1 MSTKKDKFTSKD
13 KQLMKLAFNIASS
26 RKGLTGNNPSVGCV
40 ITKKNKIISVGR
52 TGLNG
57 RPHAEYNAIRDCY
70 ENLSGSKMYVT
81 LEPCNHYGK
90 TPPCTSKIIKSGIS
104 QIYYPIEDIDKKV
117 RGKSFKILTKNKI
130 KVNRGLLKSL
140 SKDFYKSYNINRKN
154 RLPYVTGK
162 IAVSKNN
169 LIYSN
174 LNRKITNEHS
184 DKFTH
189 LLRYKNDSILITYK
203 TLNKDDPKLNCRLKG
218 LESFSPK
225 RIILDNK
232 LNSKLNKYV
241 IKNAKKNNTIIFYNE
256 ASKLNILSFKKKKIL
271 LIKSRLDKNKN
282 FDFHD
287 ILKKLF
293 KIGCRNLLIEGGGV
307 LTNNLLKKRVFNE
320 FYLYKGQK
328 TLSKLSDYLKFEDF
342 DLLREKY
349 KKKINLNFKLGKDKI
364 TLFKK

>member
-1 MSTKKDKFTSKD
+1 MSTKKDKFTLQD
-13 KQLMKLAFNIASS
+13 KHLMKLAFNLASS
-26 RKGLTGNNPSVGCV
+26 RKGLTGNNPSVGCI

-57 RPHAEYNAIRDCY
+57 RPHAEHNAIKDCC
-70 ENLSGSKMYVT
+70 ENLNGSKMYVT

-90 TPPCTSKIIKSGIS
+90 TSPCTKKIIKSGIS

-130 KVNRGLLKSL
+130 KVYRGLLKNL
-140 SKDFYKSYNINRKN
+140 SKDFYQSYNINRKN
-154 RLPYVTGK
+154 KLPFVTGK
-162 IAVSKNN
+162 IAISRNN

-174 LNRKITNEHS
+174 LNPKITNEHS

-225 RIILDNK
+225 RVILDNK
-232 LNSKLNKYV
+232 LNSKLNKH
-241 IKNAKKNNTIIFYNE
+241 IITNAKKNNTIIFYNE
-256 ASKLNILSFKKKKIL
+256 ANKSKILSFKKKKIL
-271 LIKSRLDKNKN
+271 LIKSKLDKSKN
-282 FDFHD
+282 FDFQD
-287 ILKKLF
+287 ILERLY
-293 KIGCRNLLIEGGGV
+293 KIGCRNLLIEGGGI

-320 FYLYKGQK
+320 FYLYQGQRV
-328 TLSKLSDYLKFEDF
+328 LSKSSEFLKFEDF

-349 KKKINLNFKLGKDKI
+349 KKKINLNLNLGKDKI
-364 TLFKK
+364 TLFKN

>member
-1 MSTKKDKFTSKD
+1 MSTRKDKFTLQD

-40 ITKKNKIISVGR
+40 ITKKNQIVSIGR

-57 RPHAEYNAIRDCY
+57 RPHAEYNAIKDCH
-70 ENLSGSKMYVT
+70 ENLNGSKMYVT

-90 TPPCTSKIIKSGIS
+90 TPPCTKKIIKSGIS
-104 QIYYPIEDIDKKV
+104 HIYYPIEDIDKKV
-117 RGKSFKILTKNKI
+117 KGKSFKILTKNKI
-130 KVNRGLLKSL
+130 KVHRGLLKSL
-140 SKDFYKSYNINRKN
+140 SKDFYKSYKINRNNK
-154 RLPYVTGK
+154 LPYVTGK

-169 LIYSN
+169 LIYSKK
-174 LNRKITNEHS
+174 NRKITNEHS

-203 TLNKDDPKLNCRLKG
+203 TLNKDNPKLNCRLKG

-232 LNSKLNKYV
+232 LNSEPNKF
-241 IKNAKKNNTIIFYNE
+241 IITNAKKNNTIIFYNE
-256 ASKLNILSFKKKKIL
+256 ANKSKILSFKRKKIL
-271 LIKSRLDKNKN
+271 LIKSRLDKCKN
-282 FDFHD
+282 FNFRD

-293 KIGCRNLLIEGGGV
+293 KIGCRSLLIEGGGV

-328 TLSKLSDYLKFEDF
+328 TLSKLSDYLKFEDL

>member
-1 MSTKKDKFTSKD
+1 MSTKKDKFTSQD
-13 KQLMKLAFNIASS
+13 KQIMKLAFNLASS

-40 ITKKNKIISVGR
+40 ITRKNKIISIGR
-52 TGLNG
+52 TGFNG
-57 RPHAEYNAIRDCY
+57 TPHAEYNAIKDCH
-70 ENLSGSKMYVT
+70 ENLNGSKMYVT
-81 LEPCNHYGK
+81 IEPCNHYGK
-90 TPPCTSKIIKSGIS
+90 TPPCTKKIIKSGITK
-104 QIYYPIEDIDKKV
+104 IYYPIDDIDKKV
-117 RGKSFKILTKNKI
+117 KGKSFKILTNSKI
-130 KVNRGLLKSL
+130 KVYRGLLKSV
-140 SKDFYKSYNINRKN
+140 SKDFYRSYNINRKN
-154 RLPYVTGK
+154 KLPYVTGK

-174 LNRKITNEHS
+174 LDRKITNEQS

-203 TLNKDDPKLNCRLKG
+203 TLNKDNPKLNCRLKG

-232 LNSKLNKYV
+232 LNSKLNKY
-241 IKNAKKNNTIIFYNE
+241 IITSANKKNTIIFYNE
-256 ASKLNILSFKKKKIL
+256 ASKATILNFKKKKIL

-282 FDFHD
+282 FDFQD

-293 KIGCRNLLIEGGGV
+293 KMGCRNLLIEGGGI

-320 FYLYKGQK
+320 FYLYKGQRV
-328 TLSKLSDYLKFEDF
+328 LSKLSDYLKFEDF

-349 KKKINLNFKLGKDKI
+349 KKKISLNLRLGRDKI

>member
-1 MSTKKDKFTSKD
+1 MSTKKDKFTLQD
-13 KQLMKLAFNIASS
+13 KQFMKLAFNIASS

-40 ITKKNKIISVGR
+40 ITKKNQIISIGR
-52 TGLNG
+52 TGFNG
-57 RPHAEYNAIRDCY
+57 RPHAESNAIKDCH
-70 ENLSGSKMYVT
+70 ENLNGSKMYIT

-90 TPPCTSKIIKSGIS
+90 TPPCTKKIIKSGIAK
-104 QIYYPIEDIDKKV
+104 IYYPIDDIDKKV
-117 RGKSFKILTKNKI
+117 KGKSFKILTKSKI
-130 KVNRGLLKSL
+130 KVYRGLLKSV
-140 SKDFYKSYNINRKN
+140 SKDFYRSYNINRKN
-154 RLPYVTGK
+154 KLPYVTGK

-174 LNRKITNEHS
+174 FDRKITNEQS

-203 TLNKDDPKLNCRLKG
+203 TMNKDNPKLNCRLKG

-232 LNSKLNKYV
+232 LKSKLNKY
-241 IKNAKKNNTIIFYNE
+241 IITSANKKNTIIFYNE
-256 ASKLNILSFKKKKIL
+256 ASKATILNFKKKKIL

-282 FDFHD
+282 FDFQV

-293 KIGCRNLLIEGGGV
+293 KMGCRNLLVEGGSI

-320 FYLYKGQK
+320 FYLYKGQRV
-328 TLSKLSDYLKFEDF
+328 LSKLSDYLKFEDF

-349 KKKINLNFKLGKDKI
+349 KKKNSLNLRLGRDKI
-364 TLFKK
+364 TLFKR

>member
-1 MSTKKDKFTSKD
+1 MSTKKDKFTSQD
-13 KQLMKLAFNIASS
+13 KHLMKLAFNLASS
-26 RKGLTGNNPSVGCV
+26 RKGLTGNNPAVGCV
-40 ITKKNKIISVGR
+40 ITKKNRIISVGR
-52 TGLNG
+52 TGLSG
-57 RPHAEYNAIRDCY
+57 RPHAEYNAIKDSH
-70 ENLSGSKMYVT
+70 ENLNGSRMYVT

-90 TPPCTSKIIKSGIS
+90 TPPCTKRIIKSGIS

-117 RGKSFKILTKNKI
+117 KGKSFKILTKYKI
-130 KVNRGLLKSL
+130 KVHRGLLKSL
-140 SKDFYKSYNINRKN
+140 SKDFYKSYNINRKDK
-154 RLPYVTGK
+154 LPYVTGK

-174 LNRKITNEHS
+174 LNKKITNEYS

-203 TLNKDDPKLNCRLKG
+203 TLNKDNPKLNCRLKG

-232 LNSKLNKYV
+232 LDSKLNKY
-241 IKNAKKNNTIIFYNE
+241 IITNAKKNNTIIFYNE
-256 ASKLNILSFKKKKIL
+256 ASKSKILNFKRKKIL

-282 FDFHD
+282 FNFRD

-293 KIGCRNLLIEGGGV
+293 KIGCRSLLIEGGGL

-320 FYLYKGQK
+320 FYLYKGQRN
-328 TLSKLSDYLKFEDF
+328 LSKLSDHLKFEDF
-342 DLLREKY
+342 DLLRNKY
-349 KKKINLNFKLGKDKI
+349 KKKINLNLELGKDKI

>member
-1 MSTKKDKFTSKD
+1 MSTKKDKFTLQD
-13 KQLMKLAFNIASS
+13 KHLMKLAFNLASS
-26 RKGLTGNNPSVGCV
+26 RKGLTGDNPAVGCV
-40 ITKKNKIISVGR
+40 ITKKNQIISVGR
-52 TGLNG
+52 TGLSG
-57 RPHAEYNAIRDCY
+57 RPHAEYNAIKDCH
-70 ENLSGSKMYVT
+70 ENLNGSKMYVT

-104 QIYYPIEDIDKKV
+104 QIYYPTEDIDKKV
-117 RGKSFKILTKNKI
+117 KGKSFKILTKNKI

-154 RLPYVTGK
+154 KLPYVTGK
-162 IAVSKNN
+162 IAVSRNN

-174 LNRKITNEHS
+174 ISRKITNNYS

-189 LLRYKNDSILITYK
+189 LLRYKNDSILISYR
-203 TLNKDDPKLNCRLKG
+203 TLNKDNPKLSCRLKG

-232 LNSKLNKYV
+232 LNSKPNKY
-241 IKNAKKNNTIIFYNE
+241 IIANAKKNNTIIFYNE
-256 ASKLNILSFKKKKIL
+256 ASKSKILSFKKKKIL
-271 LIKSRLDKNKN
+271 LVRSRVNKDKN
-282 FDFHD
+282 FDFQD

-320 FYLYKGQK
+320 FYLYKGQR
-328 TLSKLSDYLKFEDF
+328 TLSKFSDYLKFNDF

-349 KKKINLNFKLGKDKI
+349 KKKIKLNLKLGKDKI